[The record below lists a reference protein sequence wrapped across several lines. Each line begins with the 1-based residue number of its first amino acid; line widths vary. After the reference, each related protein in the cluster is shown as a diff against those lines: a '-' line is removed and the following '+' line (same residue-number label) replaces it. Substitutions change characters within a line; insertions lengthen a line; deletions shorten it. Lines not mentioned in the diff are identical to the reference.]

1 MVFVD
6 RNKRLNSEVLFYI
19 FPCEKKVSDWKKVR
33 IKDCKIWCRAI
44 YYTSSN
50 ARQWGKRKGK
60 ENDFAK
66 SWYCN
71 ATYTILGGGGIDNL

>member
-33 IKDCKIWCRAI
+33 IKDCKI
-44 YYTSSN
+44 
-50 ARQWGKRKGK
+50 
-60 ENDFAK
+60 
-66 SWYCN
+66 
-71 ATYTILGGGGIDNL
+71 